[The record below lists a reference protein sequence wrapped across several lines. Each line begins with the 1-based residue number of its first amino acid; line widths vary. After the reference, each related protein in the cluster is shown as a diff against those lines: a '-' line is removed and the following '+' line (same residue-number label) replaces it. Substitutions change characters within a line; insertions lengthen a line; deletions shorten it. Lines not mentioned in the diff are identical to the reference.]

1 MTLTETSQKTVDG
14 YLKSLRRELR
24 ELLDEDAEEIVEEI
38 RTHIF
43 DKTSGDESPEAVTAT
58 LAALGTPQELAER
71 YRTQELLE
79 RARLVR
85 SPKYMMRAV
94 RRWAGLSVMGLLV
107 FALSGLGYCLG
118 GGLFLLGVVKLLQ
131 PGTTGVYGTWTDHER
146 SFNWQWGSPNKP
158 GELLGWWLVPVGIL
172 IGGGLLLMTF
182 RFGNWSIRRL
192 RRSWAW
198 QRP

>member
-1 MTLTETSQKTVDG
+1 MTLTETSQKTVDA

-24 ELLDEDAEEIVEEI
+24 ELLDEDAQEIVEEI

-43 DKTSGDESPEAVTAT
+43 DKTSGNESPEAVTAT

-79 RARLVR
+79 RARLAQ
-85 SPKYMMRAV
+85 SPKYLMRAAL
-94 RRWAGLSVMGLLV
+94 RWARLSVMWLLV

-118 GGLFLLGVVKLLQ
+118 GGLLLLGVLKLLH
-131 PGTTGVYGTWTDHER
+131 PGTTGVYGIWTDHER
-146 SFNWQWGSPNKP
+146 SFNWQGGPNKP

-182 RFGNWSIRRL
+182 RFGNWSIRRFW
-192 RRSWAW
+192 RSRAW
-198 QRP
+198 QRE